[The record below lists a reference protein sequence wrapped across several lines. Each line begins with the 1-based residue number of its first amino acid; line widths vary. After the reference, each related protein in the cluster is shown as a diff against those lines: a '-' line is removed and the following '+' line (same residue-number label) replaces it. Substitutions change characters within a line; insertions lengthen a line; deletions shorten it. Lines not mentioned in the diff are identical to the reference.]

1 MAQAPEGAVILAK
14 SDVCSIQAMRIGTN
28 AWSMQYHVEIE
39 SDTVENWGAIPAYS
53 EALINT
59 LGQGALSDLKKNTD
73 ENMSQCLSCAKQIYK
88 NFMRVIV

>member
-1 MAQAPEGAVILAK
+1 
-14 SDVCSIQAMRIGTN
+14 
-28 AWSMQYHVEIE
+28 MQYHVEIE

-59 LGQGALSDLKKNTD
+59 LGQDALTDLKKNTD
-73 ENMSQCLSCAKQIYK
+73 KNMSQCLSCAKQIYK